1 MSLRMA
7 RTHQRTHANRPRPCY
22 FVQSN
27 ITPPQQH
34 RATLACLQAEK
45 YILLVLYHPHKLW
58 PVLNGFAGYHMSEY
72 ERWKHESWKIKIETT
87 NSEGESRE
95 QRYEIKIQR
104 GWRKCWWGFREQQ
117 WTSASCG
124 SPSRGSFEAGWL
136 TALLSNSI
144 NALLLSGNKSCGCLS
159 IQMQQD
165 CTLAIHPNKTHIWQN
180 LLYS

>member
-1 MSLRMA
+1 MQTDQDPVILFSLTSLLHSNTELPLPVCKQRNISCWCYI
-7 RTHQRTHANRPRPCY
+7 THIN
-22 FVQSN
+22 S
-27 ITPPQQH
+27 
-34 RATLACLQAEK
+34 
-45 YILLVLYHPHKLW
+45 
-58 PVLNGFAGYHMSEY
+58 VLNGFAGYHMSEA
-72 ERWKHESWKIKIETT
+72 ERFKHESWKIKIETT

-104 GWRKCWWGFREQQ
+104 RWRKCWWGFREQQ

-124 SPSRGSFEAGWL
+124 SPSRGSFVAGWL